1 MSLTNCNSV
10 GAVAGSLFGGTL
22 VNINIDGTSYASE
35 IGGLTIIGKNAV
47 GGVVGTAE
55 GSYNLNNIISYIS
68 VNSTY
73 RAALNGHTVGEY
85 QKVDISKVSYAGL
98 IAGIAGGYGKIVYIE
113 VGGNNVSVGE
123 NASLMFG
130 YVGKDVNAT
139 TLTAKASINQTIKAD
154 IYGGVIAAHN
164 YGSLEDIKIIGLDDP
179 SYNGFFDSSNYVP
192 TALGNIVGIMSNGL
206 IKDAVVT
213 TKIKAQAGVESLGGA
228 VGLLSAGELNN
239 IKILGDI
246 TGGNRIGGVIGQV
259 RDAKIVKIHNCINS
273 GTINSNSSSE
283 VVTVGT
289 LIGFVNNYTKKD
301 DIKYKTYNQGEQ
313 DVVEYPTDGKIRIA
327 NTTEFA
333 SEVKAKLESG
343 EYTRKVNITCYAT
356 SFAEVWYGVIV
367 TEDSN
372 YKRALFSGELSEYEI
387 ANGDLTCYVP
397 LIKRYQENGE
407 TQTKAK

>member
-1 MSLTNCNSV
+1 
-10 GAVAGSLFGGTL
+10 
-22 VNINIDGTSYASE
+22 
-35 IGGLTIIGKNAV
+35 
-47 GGVVGTAE
+47 
-55 GSYNLNNIISYIS
+55 
-68 VNSTY
+68 
-73 RAALNGHTVGEY
+73 
-85 QKVDISKVSYAGL
+85 
-98 IAGIAGGYGKIVYIE
+98 
-113 VGGNNVSVGE
+113 
-123 NASLMFG
+123 MFG

-246 TGGNRIGGVIGQV
+246 TGGNRIGGVIGQI
-259 RDAKIVKIHNCINS
+259 RDAKIVKIHNCIHS

-289 LIGFVNNYTKKD
+289 LIGFVNNYTKD
-301 DIKYKTYNQGEQ
+301 DIKYIKYNQGAQ
-313 DVVEYPTDGKIRIA
+313 DVVEYPQDGKIRIA

-333 SEVKAKLESG
+333 NEVKAKLESG

-372 YKRALFSGELSEYEI
+372 YKRGLFPTTDSAAAPSEAPSEELSEYEI
-387 ANGDLTCYVP
+387 ASGDLTCYVP
-397 LIKRYQENGE
+397 LIKSYQENGE
-407 TQTKAK
+407 NKPK

>member
-1 MSLTNCNSV
+1 
-10 GAVAGSLFGGTL
+10 
-22 VNINIDGTSYASE
+22 
-35 IGGLTIIGKNAV
+35 
-47 GGVVGTAE
+47 
-55 GSYNLNNIISYIS
+55 
-68 VNSTY
+68 
-73 RAALNGHTVGEY
+73 
-85 QKVDISKVSYAGL
+85 
-98 IAGIAGGYGKIVYIE
+98 
-113 VGGNNVSVGE
+113 
-123 NASLMFG
+123 MFG

-228 VGLLSAGELNN
+228 VGLLSAGELKN
-239 IKILGDI
+239 IKIFGDI

-289 LIGFVNNYTKKD
+289 LIGFVNNYTKDDKDDTKD
-301 DIKYKTYNQGEQ
+301 DIQYKKYNQGAQ
-313 DVVEYPTDGKIRIA
+313 DVVEYLPDGKIRIA
-327 NTTEFA
+327 NTAEFV

-387 ANGDLTCYVP
+387 ANGNLTCYVP
-397 LIKRYQENGE
+397 LIKKYQENGE
-407 TQTKAK
+407 SQTKAKK